1 MSVSSPDELL
11 FGGIRN
17 ARIELRNLQ
26 SELTRN
32 TDQTSENLQTANAF
46 SGATVTNTLT
56 QSLIEETTGA
66 LDVDQIITIPPPSLP
81 AAGVPDKFLD
91 NFNFLQ
97 RVATQAE
104 IFDIL
109 GRGRADASQTQRIGQ
124 TAFADGASATG
135 IMSTA
140 QNTITQSS
148 INFQTIDQ
156 TNLNFNFTA
165 QTGTLPVVVARDR
178 EITVTADRS
187 TTEGV
192 SNLIQ
197 IQGVAPET
205 SGSAGAKEVLK
216 SSAPLQ
222 TTTSAAN
229 LATDLND
236 LQGGTGTYQDGVDT
250 IVISGTNKGGSAIS
264 PLTFT
269 YGNTSAGV
277 AEVIST
283 TNIQTNGGN
292 VALTTALNDLDINQ
306 TDYAAGD
313 EIGITGTDFDNA
325 VVQATF
331 TFGAGASEVVQTAQ
345 FLDTGG
351 VPVVNTTTINSL
363 GDAFIN
369 GPFIEDDG
377 NGVGD
382 RIMIE
387 LTDNDGASTS
397 ETLTFDFGTGA
408 AQDGTTVGD
417 LLNVINTGSSD
428 AVASISGGRIVFTA
442 QTAGARNLALNLRNP
457 DGSATEPTNPG
468 GTLDAAIASTVLTE
482 GAGAGNGTT
491 LGDLIDFINGANSGT
506 DVFPQSALALNGNQ
520 LELTA
525 GSTGT
530 AALALTLADVGTTK
544 TNWPAFTEETAGS
557 GAVTGDGTT
566 LGDLIA
572 KISSAFSDATA
583 SLDSAGNILLTA
595 DTLGVAQF
603 ALSLRDDAGSANRG
617 FVNNAFTENVAGADA
632 IAGSILPG
640 ASFQTARANF
650 GMAFNTLN
658 EIASS
663 NQRNVVINTHTV
675 DVRRG
680 ADVGGTFEQAALT
693 PRSMDIIIRM
703 NATEGDI
710 SRTSNIGSAVQA
722 QALVQTAEGG
732 VDQNGNPLDG
742 GGNVMNTA
750 LQQATGVDD
759 TSVTSFTQINA

>member
-1 MSVSSPDELL
+1 MSVSSPDTLL

-46 SGATVTNTLT
+46 AGATVTNTLT
-56 QSLIEETTGA
+56 QSLREDTTGS

-81 AAGVPDKFLD
+81 TGGVPAKFID
-91 NFNFLQ
+91 NFNFLE

-109 GRGRADASQTQRIGQ
+109 GRGRADASQVQRIGQ

-135 IMSTA
+135 TMSTA
-140 QNTITQSS
+140 QNTITQQSV
-148 INFQTIDQ
+148 NFQTIDQ
-156 TNLNFNFTA
+156 TNFNFDFTA
-165 QTGTLPVVVARDR
+165 QTGTLPFVVARDR

-197 IQGVAPET
+197 VQGVAPET

-216 SSAPLQ
+216 SSSPLQ
-222 TTTSAAN
+222 TTSSAAN

-250 IVISGTNKGGSAIS
+250 IIISGTNKGGSAIS
-264 PLTFT
+264 PVTFT

-283 TNIQTNGGN
+283 TNIQTNSAN

-306 TDYAAGD
+306 TDYVAGD

-331 TFGAGASEVVQTAQ
+331 TFGTGASEVVQTAQ
-345 FLDTGG
+345 LLDTGS
-351 VPVVNTTTINSL
+351 VPVTNTTTINSL
-363 GDAFIN
+363 GSAFIN
-369 GPFIEDDG
+369 GSFIEDNG

-397 ETLTFDFGTGA
+397 ETLTFDFGATK
-408 AQDGTTVGD
+408 DGTTVGD
-417 LLNVINTGSSD
+417 IINLINTNSSD
-428 AVASISGGRIVFTA
+428 AVASISGGRIVLTA
-442 QTAGARNLALNLRNP
+442 QTAGARSLSLNLRNP
-457 DGSATEPTNPG
+457 NGSATEITNPG
-468 GTLDAAIASTVLTE
+468 GTLDAATGSTVVTA

-491 LGDLIDFINGANSGT
+491 LGDLINFINGANSGT
-506 DVFPQSALALNGNQ
+506 DAFPLSTMALNGNQ
-520 LELTA
+520 LKLTA
-525 GSTGT
+525 DNTGT
-530 AALALTLADVGTTK
+530 TALALTLADVGTTK

-583 SLDSAGNILLTA
+583 TLDSAGNILLTS

-603 ALSLRDDAGSANRG
+603 SLSLRDDAGSANRG
-617 FVNNAFTENVAGADA
+617 FVNNTFIENVAGADA
-632 IAGSILPG
+632 VAGSILPG

-650 GMAFNTLN
+650 ANASNTLN
-658 EIASS
+658 EISTS
-663 NQRNVVINTHTV
+663 NQRNIVVNTHTV

-680 ADVGGTFEQAALT
+680 VDVGGTFHQAALT
-693 PRSMDIIIRM
+693 PRSVDIIIRM

-710 SRTSNIGSAVQA
+710 SRNSNIGSAVQA

-732 VDQNGNPLDG
+732 VDQNGNQLDG
-742 GGNVMNTA
+742 GGNVSNTA